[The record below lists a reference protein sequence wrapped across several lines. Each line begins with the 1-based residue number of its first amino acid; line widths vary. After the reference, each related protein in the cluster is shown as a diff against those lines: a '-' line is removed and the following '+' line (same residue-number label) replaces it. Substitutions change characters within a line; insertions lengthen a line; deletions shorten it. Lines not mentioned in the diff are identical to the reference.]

1 MSYSTM
7 LEKVR
12 QVRLDE
18 NALTALSDTGR
29 GGRERPWRA
38 YKMAN
43 ELLSQAYSGYNDSKA
58 ARLSLCGKSLTFI
71 VDESGNKKLINADSC
86 RVRLCPLCAW
96 RRSLKNFWNTMRI
109 IHFWQQVQDDYAFLF
124 LTLTV
129 RNVEG
134 SELSSTLDALFGA
147 FQRFSQ
153 REAVRKVFLGM
164 VRNVEITHN
173 VNPKSEFFDTFHP
186 HIHCIVAVKPSYFKS
201 HDYLSQ
207 KRIVELWRE
216 ALRVDYDPIVDVR
229 RVKGSDAHAV
239 AECSKYAAKAADYI
253 IPDDWDLTVAT
264 VKILDCALDRRRLI
278 AYTGVF
284 RKAMNALTLEDAED
298 GDLTNV
304 GALDDIALGEH
315 THVETYYW
323 YSGYRQYY
331 KV

>member
-18 NALTALSDTGR
+18 NALTALSDAGR

-43 ELLSQAYSGYNDSKA
+43 ELLSQAYSGFNDSKA
-58 ARLSLCGKSLTFI
+58 SRLSLCGKSLTFI
-71 VDESGNKKLINADSC
+71 VDDSGNKKLINAESC

-96 RRSLKNFWNTMRI
+96 RRSLKNFWNTMHI
-109 IHFWQQVQDDYAFLF
+109 LNFWQQEGNEYSFIF

-134 SELSSTLDALFGA
+134 VELSSTLDALFGA

-153 REAVRKVFLGM
+153 RDAVRKVFLGM

-173 VNPKSEFFDTFHP
+173 INPKSESYDTFHP

-207 KRIVELWRE
+207 KRITALWRE
-216 ALRVDYDPIVDVR
+216 ALRADYDPIVDVR

-264 VKILDCALDRRRLI
+264 VKILDRALDRRRLI

-284 RKAMNALTLEDAED
+284 RKAMNALKLEDAED
-298 GDLTNV
+298 GDLNNV
-304 GALDDIALGEH
+304 DSLDDVALGEH
-315 THVETYYW
+315 TRVETYYW